1 MLFWS
6 TSSLTTRTAAQC
18 LPIVIRIDVDYNQYC
33 SRLTGRRTCLAS
45 GHIYNVYFQPPR
57 VAELCDVDGSKLVT
71 RNDDREEVIRE
82 RLTAYELQTRPVAE
96 YYEHKGRLV
105 SVNGDLPV
113 DEVTGQIF
121 RDRCHG
127 PTSIGMAIVCKSA
140 AEIEKMR
147 RSGRIVREVLDHVRA
162 LVAPGATT
170 MDLER
175 AAEKKIKE
183 LGAKPAFKG
192 YYDYPCVLCTS
203 VNEEIVHG
211 IPSEKRVL
219 KAGDI
224 VSIDCGVV
232 LDGYY
237 GDAAIT
243 VPVDDSVKP
252 EVRKLLEVTE
262 ASLYKGIEQAR
273 VGNAVGDVGAA
284 VQEYVEANGFSVV
297 REFVGHGIG
306 TRLHEEPQVPNFGA
320 RGHGARLARRHGA
333 RDRADGEFRQAGNPR
348 AGRQVDRGHRR
359 RQLQRPLR
367 ALRGG
372 DQRRPGDFDAVRSYQ
387 PSALRLRAKCRS
399 QS

>member
-1 MLFWS
+1 
-6 TSSLTTRTAAQC
+6 
-18 LPIVIRIDVDYNQYC
+18 
-33 SRLTGRRTCLAS
+33 
-45 GHIYNVYFQPPR
+45 
-57 VAELCDVDGSKLVT
+57 
-71 RNDDREEVIRE
+71 
-82 RLTAYELQTRPVAE
+82 
-96 YYEHKGRLV
+96 
-105 SVNGDLPV
+105 
-113 DEVTGQIF
+113 
-121 RDRCHG
+121 
-127 PTSIGMAIVCKSA
+127 MAIVCKSS

-147 RSGRIVREVLDHVRA
+147 SSGRIVREVLDHVRA

-175 AAEKKIKE
+175 AAEKKIRD

-243 VPVDDSVKP
+243 VPVDDSVTP

-273 VGNAVGDVGAA
+273 VGNAIGDVGAA
-284 VQEYVEANGFSVV
+284 VQELVEANGFSVV

-320 RGHGARLARRHGA
+320 RGHGARLREGMVIAIEPMVNFGKPGTRVLDDKWTA
-333 RDRADGEFRQAGNPR
+333 VTADGSCSAHFEHC
-348 AGRQVDRGHRR
+348 V
-359 RQLQRPLR
+359 
-367 ALRGG
+367 
-372 DQRRPGDFDAVRSYQ
+372 AVTKEGPVILTQ
-387 PSALRLRAKCRS
+387 
-399 QS
+399 